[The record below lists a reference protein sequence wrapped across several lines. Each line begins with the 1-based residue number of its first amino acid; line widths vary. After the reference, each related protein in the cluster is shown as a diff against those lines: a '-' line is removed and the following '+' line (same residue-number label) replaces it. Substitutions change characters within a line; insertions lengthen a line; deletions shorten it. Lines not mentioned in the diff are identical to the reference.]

1 MSFAFRLV
9 RVLVTAGITVSLL
22 VVFAPSA
29 SAGHCP
35 PGDPDCH
42 DRQVKV
48 GSTGVAGRAVV
59 ASNGKGGVRVL
70 AGGQSSSVGVWR
82 VAPACSFLPS
92 DGTGS
97 GPNAC
102 SNTTDLVCE
111 VLATN
116 EEGIQFRRMYS
127 TAGAD
132 GTWLDR
138 GTVCVGKGETPVST
152 DALFAQVRSY
162 VDRLVPAAPNVN
174 MQPAGTT
181 IVRLPALFQAG
192 QPADPGNRPT
202 SKVFFANAG
211 APIAVNVTV
220 TPNQWTWTLD
230 GGTTTISRGYCC
242 QYYTPAH
249 SPRKNPDYYASHTFT
264 DTGTHTATVT
274 VTWTA
279 TMTIAGL
286 GTVPVDGTFTRT
298 SPAYPFAVKQA
309 RSQLESGG

>member
-1 MSFAFRLV
+1 MSYASRALRAV
-9 RVLVTAGITVSLL
+9 PIALLTTGLL
-22 VVFAPSA
+22 VGIAPPA
-29 SAGHCP
+29 AANHCP
-35 PGDPDCH
+35 KSNPDCA
-42 DRQVKV
+42 DRHVKLSPS
-48 GSTGVAGRAVV
+48 GPAGTAIV
-59 ASNGKGGVRVL
+59 ASNGRGGVRVL
-70 AGGQSSSVGVWR
+70 AGGQGSTGGAWGLSPECLFR
-82 VAPACSFLPS
+82 PS
-92 DGTGS
+92 NGTGS
-97 GPNAC
+97 GSNAC

-116 EEGIQFRRMYS
+116 EEGVQFRRMFS
-127 TAGAD
+127 PTGSAP
-132 GTWLDR
+132 WLDR
-138 GTVCVGKGETPVST
+138 GTVCVGPGETPVST